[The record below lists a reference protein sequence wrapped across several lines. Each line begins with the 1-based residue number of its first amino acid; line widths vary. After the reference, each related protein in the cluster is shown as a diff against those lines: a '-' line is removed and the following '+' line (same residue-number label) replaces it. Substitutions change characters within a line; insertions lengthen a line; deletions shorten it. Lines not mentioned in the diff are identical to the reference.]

1 VLPTAGL
8 VGSDMGELAASG
20 SGMVGWTALLELD
33 RRRRRAAGW
42 KRAAARG
49 QPCAR
54 EGAETSQEWAE
65 QSAVEVTS
73 AVSGAIGRRQVSAG
87 CGHCERGP
95 RRRRPPGT
103 CFADGS
109 RAKGRNSR
117 TGCGAGAVVR
127 RVALRKPYNCRVPT
141 ALPSAKSRALGKN
154 NFYRV

>member
-54 EGAETSQEWAE
+54 EGAEASQEWAE
-65 QSAVEVTS
+65 QSAVEATS
-73 AVSGAIGRRQVSAG
+73 AVSGAKAGVGRLR
-87 CGHCERGP
+87 
-95 RRRRPPGT
+95 
-103 CFADGS
+103 
-109 RAKGRNSR
+109 
-117 TGCGAGAVVR
+117 
-127 RVALRKPYNCRVPT
+127 ALRKRASAPPPAGHLFCRWLT
-141 ALPSAKSRALGKN
+141 S
-154 NFYRV
+154 